1 MKKYTITVIRVSRA
15 YFEVDASGKKEA
27 LKKAND
33 KMDQEIQLNFDDEN
47 EPDIE
52 IVGVTK
58 IKMPKTRKLKV
69 A

>member
-1 MKKYTITVIRVSRA
+1 MAKYTITVLRVSRA
-15 YFEVDASGKKEA
+15 YFEVEASGKKEA
-27 LKKAND
+27 LKKANN

-52 IVGVTK
+52 VVGATK
-58 IKMPKTRKLKV
+58 IKMKKNAKLKV